1 MIVLS
6 VDSSSNSATV
16 ALVAN
21 KSVIGEINITDK
33 KQHSEVLMTM
43 IDSALKLCGLTINQ
57 IDGYVVSKGP
67 GSFTGLRIGMAT
79 IKGLS
84 LGSNKPTVSV
94 SNLDGL
100 AYNVI
105 THKGLICPIM
115 DALRGNVYTSF
126 YENSNGELKR
136 LTDYMILSIDELI
149 TRCIEDNRSVIFVGD
164 GTEKHKSTI
173 ESALKNSVFAPP
185 HLNYARAST
194 LGLIGINLLEKG
206 TCDEVDASP
215 FYLRKSQAE
224 REYDKKMG
232 LE

>member
-6 VDSSSNSATV
+6 VDSSSSSATV
-16 ALVAN
+16 ALVSN
-21 KSVIGEINITDK
+21 NSVVSEINITDK
-33 KQHSEVLMTM
+33 KQHSEILMTM
-43 IDSALKLCGLTINQ
+43 IDSVLKFSNLSIND

-67 GSFTGLRIGMAT
+67 GSFTGLRIGMST

-84 LGSNKPTVSV
+84 LGSKKPTISI

-105 THKGLICPIM
+105 THNGIICPIM
-115 DALRGNVYTSF
+115 DALRGNVYTALYKNVSGHL
-126 YENSNGELKR
+126 ER
-136 LTDYMILSIDELI
+136 LTDYMILSIDEI
-149 TRCIEDNRSVIFVGD
+149 INRFKEESDSVLFVGD
-164 GTEKHKSTI
+164 GTYKHLETLKT
-173 ESALKNSVFAPP
+173 ALSNAVFAPP

-194 LGLIGINLLEKG
+194 LGLLGINLLEQG
-206 TCDEVDASP
+206 ICDEKDTAP

-232 LE
+232 LD

>member
-6 VDSSSNSATV
+6 IDSSSSSATV
-16 ALVAN
+16 ALVSN
-21 KSVIGEINITDK
+21 SSVVSEINITDK
-33 KQHSEVLMTM
+33 KQHSEILMTM
-43 IDSALKLCGLTINQ
+43 IDSALKLSNLSIND

-84 LGSNKPTVSV
+84 LGSKKPTLSI

-105 THKGLICPIM
+105 THNGIICPIM
-115 DALRGNVYTSF
+115 DALRGNVYTALYKNVSGNL
-126 YENSNGELKR
+126 ER

-149 TRCIEDNRSVIFVGD
+149 NRFKEESDSVIFVGD
-164 GTEKHKSTI
+164 GTEKHLET
-173 ESALKNSVFAPP
+173 LKTSLANAVFAPP

-194 LGLIGINLLEKG
+194 LGLLGINLLEQG
-206 TCDEVDASP
+206 ICDEKDTAP

-224 REYDKKMG
+224 REYDIKMG
-232 LE
+232 LN

>member
-6 VDSSSNSATV
+6 VDSSSSSATV
-16 ALVAN
+16 ALVSSS
-21 KSVIGEINITDK
+21 SVVSEINITDK
-33 KQHSEVLMTM
+33 KQHSEILMTM
-43 IDSALKLCGLTINQ
+43 IDSILKLSNLSIND

-84 LGSNKPTVSV
+84 LGSKKPTISI

-105 THKGLICPIM
+105 THNGIICPIM
-115 DALRGNVYTSF
+115 DALRGNVYTALYKNVSGKL
-126 YENSNGELKR
+126 ER

-149 TRCIEDNRSVIFVGD
+149 NRFKEESDSVLFVGD
-164 GTEKHKSTI
+164 GTEKHLETLK
-173 ESALKNSVFAPP
+173 SALTNAVFSPH

-194 LGLIGINLLEKG
+194 LGLLGINLLEQG
-206 TCDEVDASP
+206 ICDEKDTAP

-232 LE
+232 LD

>member
-16 ALVAN
+16 ALVSN
-21 KSVIGEINITDK
+21 NSVVSEINITDK

-43 IDSALKLCGLTINQ
+43 IDSVLKLSGLTINQ
-57 IDGYVVSKGP
+57 VDGYVVSKGP
-67 GSFTGLRIGMAT
+67 GSFTGLRIGMST

-84 LGSNKPTVSV
+84 LGSNKPNISV

-115 DALRGNVYTSF
+115 DALRGNVYTAF
-126 YENSNGELKR
+126 YENINGTLER
-136 LTDYMILSIDELI
+136 LTDYMILSIEELI
-149 TRCIEDNRSVIFVGD
+149 SRCVDDNRTVIFVGD
-164 GTEKHKSTI
+164 GTEKHRAII
-173 ESALKNSVFAPP
+173 ESSLKNSVFAPP

-194 LGLIGINLLEKG
+194 LGLIGINLLEQG
-206 TCDEVDASP
+206 ICDEVDSAP